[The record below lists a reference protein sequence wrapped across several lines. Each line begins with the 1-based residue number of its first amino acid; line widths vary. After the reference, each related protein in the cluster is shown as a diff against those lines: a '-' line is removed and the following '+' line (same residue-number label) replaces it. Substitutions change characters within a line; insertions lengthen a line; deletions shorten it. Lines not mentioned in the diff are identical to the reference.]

1 MQKFSVT
8 LHNQPLDLTPIE
20 FKILER
26 FLAHINRV
34 FSRQEIMDS
43 VYNGFEEVCARN
55 IDTHIKNI
63 RKKIAAVSPALNPI
77 VSVYG
82 IGYKMEC

>member
-1 MQKFSVT
+1 MKFSVT
-8 LHNQPLDLTPIE
+8 LHNQPLDLTPLE

-26 FLAHINRV
+26 FLANISRV
-34 FSRQEIMDS
+34 FSRQEIMDL
-43 VYNGFEEVCARN
+43 VYDGFEEISDRN

-63 RKKIAAVSPALNPI
+63 RKKIAAVSAELNPI